1 VRGSHPIAMTRNL
14 ARLNEEAFERRGDY
28 PSLFYEGRW
37 HGSAELLERARRL
50 GGGLRELGIAPGE
63 RVVVCMANCPE
74 VTVSYHALWRAG
86 AVVTP
91 AMFLLSVEDLRHVI
105 ADSGACAVIT
115 TPEFLDKVRNA
126 VAPLHHVRHVITT
139 GGAEGGVLALGDLE
153 ESDPAPIVPRGDDD
167 LAVLLY
173 TGGTTGRAKGV
184 MISNASLHFTGQAV
198 QEAAHV
204 EGMTRALIPLPLA
217 HAYGI
222 LMTISGLHAPD
233 RPVTVLMRWFD
244 PGGFLT
250 LVQEHGVHTAPL
262 VPSMIQLLLA
272 QPLEDYDLTS
282 LRYLGSGAAPLASE
296 LVDELRRRAPWM
308 SIRQGY
314 GLSETAALVS
324 TNPAGREKPG
334 SVGVPIPGAEVRIVD
349 DLGRSLASGEPGEVC
364 VRSPA
369 VMQGYWREGGRD
381 PQLTAEA
388 IRDGWLHTG
397 DIGYLDD
404 EGYLF
409 IVDRKKDLIIRG
421 GFNVYPRDVE
431 DALLEH
437 PAVAAA
443 GVVGRPD
450 ERRGEEVVA
459 FVSLTEPGTVSE
471 EELVAWARERI
482 GGYKYPREV
491 HILDAIPLTAVGKL
505 DRKALRRR
513 LL

>member
-1 VRGSHPIAMTRNL
+1 MTAVAAKNL
-14 ARLNEEAFERRGDY
+14 ARLNEQAFERRGDY
-28 PSLFYEGRW
+28 PSLFFEGRW
-37 HGSAELLERARRL
+37 HRSAQLLDRSRRL
-50 GGGLRELGIAPGE
+50 GGGLIELGIEPGE

-74 VTVSYHALWRAG
+74 VTVSYQALWRAG

-91 AMFLLSVEDLRHVI
+91 AMFLLSTEDLRHLI
-105 ADSGACAVIT
+105 AHSEASAVIT
-115 TPEFLDKVRNA
+115 TPEFANKVRDA
-126 VAPLHHVRHVITT
+126 VAPLEHVRHLIVA
-139 GGAEGGVLALGDLE
+139 GAGEGDADGVVALAALE
-153 ESDPAPIVPRGDDD
+153 ASDPAPIVPRADDD

-184 MISNASLHFTGQAV
+184 MISHAGLHFTGHAV
-198 QEAAHV
+198 QQAAHV
-204 EGMTRALIPLPLA
+204 GGVTRALTALPLA

-222 LMTISGLHAPD
+222 LITISGLHAPE
-233 RPVTVLMRWFD
+233 RPVTVLLRWFD
-244 PGGFLT
+244 PGAFLAM
-250 LVQEHGVHTAPL
+250 VQEHRVQTAPL
-262 VPSMIQLLLA
+262 VPAMIQLLLA
-272 QPLEDYDLTS
+272 QPLEEYDLSS
-282 LRYLGSGAAPLASE
+282 LRYLGSGAAPLAPE
-296 LVDELRRRAPWM
+296 LVDALRRRAPWI

-324 TNPAGREKPG
+324 TNPAGAEKPG
-334 SVGVPIPGAEVRIVD
+334 SVGLPIPGAEVRILD
-349 DLGRSLASGEPGEVC
+349 EFDNELARGEPGEVC

-369 VMQGYWREGGRD
+369 VMQGYWRAPET
-381 PQLTAEA
+381 TADT

-409 IVDRKKDLIIRG
+409 IVDRKKDVIIRG

-437 PAVAAA
+437 PAVAGA

-459 FVSLTEPGTVSE
+459 FVALTAPRAISAEALIE
-471 EELVAWARERI
+471 WARRRI

-491 HILDAIPLTAVGKL
+491 HIIDAMPLTAVGKL
-505 DRKALRRR
+505 DRKALRR

>member
-1 VRGSHPIAMTRNL
+1 MAAGKNL
-14 ARLNEEAFERRGDY
+14 AQLNEEAFERRGDY

-37 HGSAELLERARRL
+37 HGSGELFERSERL
-50 GGGLRELGIAPGE
+50 AGGLLGLGIEPGE
-63 RVVVCMANCPE
+63 RVAVCMANCPE
-74 VTVSYHALWRAG
+74 VTLSYQALWRAG

-91 AMFLLSVEDLRHVI
+91 AMFLLSPEDLRHVI
-105 ADSGACAVIT
+105 AHSEASAVIT
-115 TPEFLDKVRNA
+115 TPEFLDKVRDA
-126 VAPLHHVRHVITT
+126 VAPLDHVRHVLCTEAAD
-139 GGAEGGVLALGDLE
+139 GAISLGALE
-153 ESDPAPIVPRGDDD
+153 ESDPVPIVPRDDDD

-184 MISNASLHFTGQAV
+184 MISHTSLNFTGHAV
-198 QEAAHV
+198 QQAAHV
-204 EGMTRALIPLPLA
+204 EGVTRGLMTLPLA

-222 LMTISGLHAPD
+222 LITISALHAPEP
-233 RPVTVLMRWFD
+233 PVTVLLRWFD
-244 PGGFLT
+244 PGAFLSM
-250 LVQEHGVHTAPL
+250 VDEHRLHTAAL
-262 VPSMIQLLLA
+262 VPSMIQMLLA
-272 QPLEDYDLTS
+272 QPLEDFDLTS
-282 LRYLGSGAAPLASE
+282 LRYLGSGAAPLAPE
-296 LVDELRRRAPWM
+296 LVEELGRRVPWV

-324 TNPAGREKPG
+324 TNPAGREKTG
-334 SVGVPIPGAEVRIVD
+334 SVGLPIPGAEVRILD
-349 DLGRSLASGEPGEVC
+349 DSGRSLGAGDPGEVC

-369 VMQGYWREGGRD
+369 VMQGYWRAPEA
-381 PQLTAEA
+381 TAET

-437 PAVAAA
+437 PLVAAA

-450 ERRGEEVVA
+450 GRRGEEVVA
-459 FVSLTEPGTVSE
+459 FVSLREPGDRVSAD
-471 EELVAWARERI
+471 ELVAWARERI

-491 HILDAIPLTAVGKL
+491 HIIDAIPLTAVGKL
-505 DRKALRRR
+505 DRKALRSR

>member
-1 VRGSHPIAMTRNL
+1 MSRNL
-14 ARLNEEAFERRGDY
+14 ALLNEEAFERHGDY
-28 PSLFYEGRW
+28 PALFFEGRW
-37 HGSAELLERARRL
+37 YSSGELFERSRRL
-50 GGGLRELGIAPGE
+50 AGGLIGLGIEPGE

-91 AMFLLSVEDLRHVI
+91 AMFLLSTEDLRHVI
-105 ADSGACAVIT
+105 AHSEASAVIT
-115 TPEFLDKVRNA
+115 TPEFLDKVRDA
-126 VAPLHHVRHVITT
+126 VATLDHVRHVISTDSGDDAT
-139 GGAEGGVLALGDLE
+139 AGVLALGALE
-153 ESDPAPIVPRGDDD
+153 ESDPVPIVPRADGD

-184 MISNASLHFTGQAV
+184 MISHASLNFTGQAV
-198 QEAAHV
+198 QKAAHV
-204 EGMTRALIPLPLA
+204 DGVTRHLMTLPLA

-222 LMTISGLHAPD
+222 LITISGLHTPE
-233 RPVTVLMRWFD
+233 RPVTVLLRWFD
-244 PGGFLT
+244 PGRFLSM
-250 LVQEHGVHTAPL
+250 VQEHGVQSAPL

-272 QPLEDYDLTS
+272 QPLEDFDLTS
-282 LRYLGSGAAPLASE
+282 LRSLGSGAAPLASE
-296 LVDELRRRAPWM
+296 LVEELGRRAPWVA
-308 SIRQGY
+308 IREGY

-334 SVGVPIPGAEVRIVD
+334 SVGVPIPGAEVRILD
-349 DLGRSLASGEPGEVC
+349 DAGRSLAAGEPGEVC
-364 VRSPA
+364 VSSPA
-369 VMQGYWREGGRD
+369 VMQGYWRAPEA
-381 PQLTAEA
+381 TAEA

-437 PAVAAA
+437 PFVAAA

-450 ERRGEEVVA
+450 EHRGEEVVA
-459 FVSLTEPGTVSE
+459 FVSLTEPEAVSE
-471 EELVAWARERI
+471 DELVAWARNRI

-491 HILDAIPLTAVGKL
+491 HVVDAIPLTAVGKL
-505 DRKALRRR
+505 DRKALRSR

>member
-1 VRGSHPIAMTRNL
+1 MPRNL
-14 ARLNEEAFERRGDY
+14 AQLNETAFERRGDY

-50 GGGLRELGIAPGE
+50 GGGLTELGIEPGE

-86 AVVTP
+86 AVATP

-105 ADSGACAVIT
+105 ADSQASAVIT
-115 TPEFLDKVRNA
+115 TPEFLDKVRDA
-126 VAPLHHVRHVITT
+126 VAPLDHVRHVVTT
-139 GGAEGGVLALGDLE
+139 GAPDDGVLALSDLE
-153 ESDPAPIVPRGDDD
+153 DADPAPIVPRADDE

-184 MISNASLHFTGQAV
+184 MISHASLHFTGQAV
-198 QEAAHV
+198 EEAAHV
-204 EGMTRALIPLPLA
+204 EGMTRALMTLPLA

-222 LMTISGLHAPD
+222 LMTIAGLHAPE
-233 RPVTVLMRWFD
+233 RPVTVLMRWFE
-244 PGGFLT
+244 PGAFLT
-250 LVQEHGVHTAPL
+250 LVQEQQVHTAPL

-272 QPLEDYDLTS
+272 QPLEEYDLSS
-282 LRYLGSGAAPLASE
+282 LRYLGSGASPLAPE
-296 LVDELRRRAPWM
+296 LVEELGRRAPWM

-324 TNPAGREKPG
+324 TNPAGREKAG

-349 DLGRSLASGEPGEVC
+349 DLGHSLAAGEPGEVC

-369 VMQGYWREGGRD
+369 VMQGYWRA
-381 PQLTAEA
+381 PAATAET

-431 DALLEH
+431 DAMLEH
-437 PAVAAA
+437 PLVAAA

-459 FVSLTEPGTVSE
+459 FVSLTEPGAVGE

-491 HILDAIPLTAVGKL
+491 HILDTIPLTAVGKL
-505 DRKALRRR
+505 DRKALRAR

>member
-1 VRGSHPIAMTRNL
+1 AGKNL
-14 ARLNEEAFERRGDY
+14 AGLNEEAFERRGDY

-37 HGSAELLERARRL
+37 HNSGELFERSGRL
-50 GGGLRELGIAPGE
+50 AGGLIELGIEPGE
-63 RVVVCMANCPE
+63 RVAVCMANCPE
-74 VTVSYHALWRAG
+74 VTLSYQALWRAG

-91 AMFLLSVEDLRHVI
+91 AMFLLSPEDLRHVI
-105 ADSGACAVIT
+105 AHSEASAVIT
-115 TPEFLDKVRNA
+115 TPEFLDKVREA
-126 VAPLHHVRHVITT
+126 TAGLEHVRHVITT
-139 GGAEGGVLALGDLE
+139 GSAGDRVIAFGALE
-153 ESDPAPIVPRGDDD
+153 KSDPAPIVPRGDDD

-184 MISNASLHFTGQAV
+184 MISHASLNFTGDAV
-198 QEAAHV
+198 QRAAHV
-204 EGMTRALIPLPLA
+204 DGMNRSLMTLPLA

-222 LMTISGLHAPD
+222 LITIAALHAPE
-233 RPVTVLMRWFD
+233 RPVTVLLRWFD
-244 PGGFLT
+244 PGTFLSM
-250 LVQEHGVHTAPL
+250 VQEHRVQSAPL
-262 VPSMIQLLLA
+262 VPSMIQMLLA
-272 QPLEDYDLTS
+272 QPLEDFDLSS
-282 LRYLGSGAAPLASE
+282 LRYLGSGAAPLAPE
-296 LVDELRRRAPWM
+296 PVDELARRVPWV

-334 SVGVPIPGAEVRIVD
+334 SVGLPIPGAEVRILD
-349 DLGRSLASGEPGEVC
+349 QSGRALRPGEAGEVC

-369 VMQGYWREGGRD
+369 VMQGYWRAPEA
-381 PQLTAEA
+381 TNEA

-409 IVDRKKDLIIRG
+409 IVDRKKDLIIVG

-437 PAVAAA
+437 PSVAAA

-450 ERRGEEVVA
+450 ARRGEEVVA
-459 FVSLTEPGTVSE
+459 FVSLNASGAGVSADA
-471 EELVAWARERI
+471 LVAWARERI
-482 GGYKYPREV
+482 GGYKYPREI
-491 HILDAIPLTAVGKL
+491 HIVDAIPLTAVGKL
-505 DRKALRRR
+505 DRKALRAR

>member
-1 VRGSHPIAMTRNL
+1 VTAVAAKNL

-28 PSLFYEGRW
+28 ESLFFEDRW
-37 HGSAELLERARRL
+37 HGSGELLERSRRL
-50 GGGLRELGIAPGE
+50 GGGLIELGIAPGE

-74 VTVSYHALWRAG
+74 VTVAYQGLWRAG

-91 AMFLLSVEDLRHVI
+91 AMFLLSTEDLRHVI
-105 ADSGACAVIT
+105 AHSEAAAVIT
-115 TPEFLDKVRNA
+115 TPEFLDKVRDA
-126 VAPLHHVRHVITT
+126 VAPLEHVRQVISA
-139 GGAEGGVLALGDLE
+139 GDVAAGAGDGVLALGTLE
-153 ESDPAPIVPRGDDD
+153 ESDPAPVVPRADDD

-184 MISNASLHFTGQAV
+184 MISHASLHFTGQAV

-204 EGMTRALIPLPLA
+204 DGVTRALMPLPLA

-222 LMTISGLHAPD
+222 LITISGLHAPE
-233 RPVTVLMRWFD
+233 RPVTVLLRWFD
-244 PGGFLT
+244 AGTFLAM
-250 LVQEHGVHTAPL
+250 VQEHRVQTAPL
-262 VPSMIQLLLA
+262 VPAMIQLLLA
-272 QPLEDYDLTS
+272 QPLEEFDLTS
-282 LRYLGSGAAPLASE
+282 LRFLGSGASPLAPE
-296 LVDELRRRAPWM
+296 VVEALRRRAPWI

-324 TNPAGREKPG
+324 INPAGREKPG
-334 SVGVPIPGAEVRIVD
+334 SVGVPIPGAEVRILD
-349 DLGRSLASGEPGEVC
+349 DFDNELPRGEPGEVC

-369 VMQGYWREGGRD
+369 VMQGYWRA
-381 PQLTAEA
+381 PQTTADT

-409 IVDRKKDLIIRG
+409 IVDRKKDVIIRG

-437 PAVAAA
+437 PAVDGA

-450 ERRGEEVVA
+450 DRRGEEVVA
-459 FVSLTEPGTVSE
+459 FVSLTAPGAISE
-471 EELVAWARERI
+471 EELIEWARRRI

-491 HILDAIPLTAVGKL
+491 HIIDAMPLTAVGKL
-505 DRKALRRR
+505 DRKALRR